1 MPVAEGATRSEAIHS
16 HARLRTE
23 LFVLIAFSLIY
34 FTDVAI
40 RASEKFFWYDEL
52 FTVAF
57 SRLPTFASLW
67 AALNSGIDFNPPPF
81 YLLTRACNQ
90 LFGEGHISTRLPEI
104 LGFWIFS
111 LCLYRFVSRRA
122 GIFAGVVAMLLP
134 MLTGA
139 YFYAYEA
146 RPHGLVLG
154 FCGLAVVSWQVAAEQ
169 VHPRN
174 SMLAAFSLVLFCAF
188 MMHCFAIVLL
198 APFALAE
205 LFRTFQSRRINWS
218 IWLALLLPFCA
229 ACLVYVP
236 LLRSYKKLADAT
248 TFSKVAVAGWTQ
260 VGHFYAFLLTPCILV
275 IVAALLAFAATLYF
289 PESRQDR
296 PEPQS
301 TVASQD
307 FVLALALTLL
317 PCFGVALGKVV
328 HGPFFHRYF
337 MGALAGICIAI
348 CMGAGLR
355 ARHVWLSP
363 VLALILASA
372 VLLNLAKLISE
383 RAQGKGEWLV
393 EPSSKIALSTT
404 PGQPMA
410 MHSLL
415 LSGHASLPIAVVNP
429 LEFFYLVQHAPTLKS
444 HLYFV
449 TPTASEFTYAA
460 FTRFLQCCTPKFNTP
475 VTYDE
480 FARAH
485 ANYLVYG
492 DPGNFDQIALLGQR
506 GSHMDSLE
514 VSGGHFLA
522 RLSTRPN

>member
-1 MPVAEGATRSEAIHS
+1 
-16 HARLRTE
+16 
-23 LFVLIAFSLIY
+23 
-34 FTDVAI
+34 
-40 RASEKFFWYDEL
+40 
-52 FTVAF
+52 
-57 SRLPTFASLW
+57 
-67 AALNSGIDFNPPPF
+67 
-81 YLLTRACNQ
+81 
-90 LFGEGHISTRLPEI
+90 
-104 LGFWIFS
+104 
-111 LCLYRFVSRRA
+111 
-122 GIFAGVVAMLLP
+122 MLLP